1 MWVAF
6 AMQKLFTFFS
16 ANNINVF
23 AIFQNRTFN
32 VTLAYN
38 LVKFWTTE
46 PRWFANSVD
55 PDLTQPSVAF
65 DLYLKKMM
73 MMMIWCFMSLSLSFQ
88 SYWDNGRVIM
98 KGFVLWSTKPS
109 LNCSKPGP
117 HEPMSGVL
125 TTRLCECFWSGST
138 LLRTVCPNTYEGKC
152 HICFWLNILSL
163 IK

>member
-1 MWVAF
+1 MSSF
-6 AMQKLFTFFS
+6 CNIAMQKLLTFFS

-23 AIFQNRTFN
+23 AIPVFQNRNFN
-32 VTLAYN
+32 VMLAYN

-55 PDLTQPSVAF
+55 PDLTQTSVTF
-65 DLYLKKMM
+65 DLYLKMM

-117 HEPMSGVL
+117 PEPKSGVL
-125 TTRLCECFWSGST
+125 TTRPCECFWSGST
-138 LLRTVCPNTYEGKC
+138 LLRAVCLNT
-152 HICFWLNILSL
+152 
-163 IK
+163 